1 MAARLTLQ
9 GATADPAEWV
19 FAPDEMEMIRISSQD
34 EPFPVRRKD
43 VRALLVNRL
52 FVTGWNEWSR
62 FKRFGL
68 PHGGLGYKRERG
80 PLIWAIEALEQ
91 ELEAFQADSM
101 ERKNG

>member
-1 MAARLTLQ
+1 M
-9 GATADPAEWV
+9 V
-19 FAPDEMEMIRISSQD
+19 RISSAD
-34 EPFPVRRKD
+34 ELQPVKRRD
-43 VRALLVNRL
+43 VSKLLSHRL

-80 PLIWAIEALEQ
+80 PVIWVIEILEQ